1 MVAVQEK
8 ADVFVDD
15 DIYPEPVTSIEQL
28 YRMLQEGEDDIAQ
41 GRTLTKEEV
50 LRNMKIALNS

>member
-1 MVAVQEK
+1 MVAVQER
-8 ADVFVDD
+8 ADVLVDD
-15 DIYPEPVTSIEQL
+15 DIYPESVDSVEQL

>member
-1 MVAVQEK
+1 MVAVQER
-8 ADVFVDD
+8 ADVLVDD
-15 DIYPEPVTSIEQL
+15 DIYPESVDSVEQL
-28 YRMLQEGEDDIAQ
+28 YSMLQEGEDDIAQ